1 MRYAG
6 VRPYEIIK
14 KILSAENDIVFAITP
29 ISYTDNF
36 KKRIINEDILPIVL
50 VDTPEN
56 IFDRLVFSDEN
67 DNIYMDDKY
76 KNQRKD
82 YYLNDIQEDI
92 KWYGSVFLKM
102 GIKNEF
108 VISKDSIEQNVDR
121 LIFEYHLDEL
131 KQTAKLNRR

>member
-1 MRYAG
+1 MHTENLRWRDQKRG
-6 VRPYEIIK
+6 RIIK

-29 ISYTDNF
+29 ISYIDNF
-36 KKRIINEDILPIVL
+36 KKQIINEDVLPVVL

-131 KQTAKLNRR
+131 K

>member
-1 MRYAG
+1 MCLLD
-6 VRPYEIIK
+6 YEIP
-14 KILSAENDIVFAITP
+14 V
-29 ISYTDNF
+29 YTDNF
-36 KKRIINEDILPIVL
+36 KNRIINEDVLPIVL
-50 VDTPEN
+50 IDTPEK
-56 IFDRLVFSDEN
+56 IFDRLVFGDEN

-108 VISKDSIEQNVDR
+108 VISKDSIEQNVNR

-131 KQTAKLNRR
+131 K

>member
-131 KQTAKLNRR
+131 K

>member
-1 MRYAG
+1 MHTENLRWRDQKRG
-6 VRPYEIIK
+6 RIIK

-29 ISYTDNF
+29 ISYIDNF
-36 KKRIINEDILPIVL
+36 KKQIINEDVLPIVL

-131 KQTAKLNRR
+131 K